1 MLGDS
6 LSQIRTENTIRE
18 SRDIA
23 LVWKP
28 WVTLIVA
35 LLTGNRTACSVIG
48 SSLLNT
54 TETDWAK
61 TLNQSGLILGIIQ
74 VLHKTFIKKL
84 QTQGST
90 IVGCGQTRTGR
101 TLRGL
106 IWIWPFRAIHFSTGN
121 TRFTITFNTIHWW
134 FEIHIETFLRM
145 YVSCI
150 LSAPAD

>member
-6 LSQIRTENTIRE
+6 LSQIHTENMIRV
-18 SRDIA
+18 SRDKA

-74 VLHKTFIKKL
+74 VLHKTFLKKL
-84 QTQGST
+84 T
-90 IVGCGQTRTGR
+90 IVGYGQTRTGR

-106 IWIWPFRAIHFSTGN
+106 I
-121 TRFTITFNTIHWW
+121 
-134 FEIHIETFLRM
+134 
-145 YVSCI
+145 
-150 LSAPAD
+150 

>member
-6 LSQIRTENTIRE
+6 LSQIHTENMIRV
-18 SRDIA
+18 SRDKA

-74 VLHKTFIKKL
+74 VLHKTFLKKR
-84 QTQGST
+84 T
-90 IVGCGQTRTGR
+90 IVGYGQTRTGR

-106 IWIWPFRAIHFSTGN
+106 I
-121 TRFTITFNTIHWW
+121 
-134 FEIHIETFLRM
+134 
-145 YVSCI
+145 
-150 LSAPAD
+150 

>member
-6 LSQIRTENTIRE
+6 LSQIHTENMIRV
-18 SRDIA
+18 SRDKA

-74 VLHKTFIKKL
+74 VLHKTFIKKKYYCGLWPDKNRQNLEGINLNMTL
-84 QTQGST
+84 QS
-90 IVGCGQTRTGR
+90 
-101 TLRGL
+101 
-106 IWIWPFRAIHFSTGN
+106 N
-121 TRFTITFNTIHWW
+121 TF
-134 FEIHIETFLRM
+134 
-145 YVSCI
+145 
-150 LSAPAD
+150 

>member
-6 LSQIRTENTIRE
+6 LSQIHTENMIRV
-18 SRDIA
+18 SRDKA

-74 VLHKTFIKKL
+74 VLHKTFIKK
-84 QTQGST
+84 ST

-106 IWIWPFRAIHFSTGN
+106 I
-121 TRFTITFNTIHWW
+121 
-134 FEIHIETFLRM
+134 
-145 YVSCI
+145 
-150 LSAPAD
+150 